1 METGSDDYIN
11 EELERRLLAMELSEV
26 DDPARRDLNMTDL
39 IALTAIV
46 LAVVVLSLVWGLS

>member
-1 METGSDDYIN
+1 MDSGSDDFIKS
-11 EELERRLLAMELSEV
+11 ELERRLLAMEHSEV
-26 DDPARRDLNMTDL
+26 DDPARRDLGMSDM